1 MKQMLQWRGITR
13 QGMHQA
19 WRRLGEQESRVTK
32 TLELAA
38 QVRKEHPGMGCRD
51 MYYLYPQRFPAGR
64 DWTEQV
70 LLAFGYGKYKMQSF
84 TRAGVYHLQ
93 DLIAGKTVTGPN
105 QVWQTDITYVWAAK
119 RWHYVSF
126 LVDVFD
132 RSVVDFMCTTSL
144 RMGPQIQLVTAAIG
158 RLSATERKNLIVHTD
173 RGVQYGPQF
182 TQALNKHGV
191 AHSMAHYAWQNA
203 YCERFHRTIKNGY
216 LKFYKLDSI
225 EALQQGVARAV
236 KLYNTQKPHSSL
248 PSRLAP
254 LAFNKAFKDNKYPGY
269 TETIW
274 AEQQNKYIETTTK
287 NVNVY

>member
-1 MKQMLQWRGITR
+1 MKRMLQWRGITR

-19 WRRLGEQESRVTK
+19 WRRLVDRESKLAT

-38 QVRKEHPGMGCRD
+38 QVRHQHPGMGCRD
-51 MYYLYPQRFPAGR
+51 MYYLCPELFPAGR

-70 LLAFGYGKYKMQSF
+70 LLNHGYGRYKKRSF
-84 TRAGVYHLQ
+84 TRAGAYHLK

-105 QVWQTDITYVWAAK
+105 QVWQTDITYVWAGK

-132 RSVVDFMCTTSL
+132 RRVVDFTCTRSL
-144 RMGPQIQLVTAAIG
+144 RMGPQIQLVTAAMG
-158 RLSATERKNLIVHTD
+158 RMSALERKNLIVHTD

-182 TQALNKHGV
+182 TLALKSRGV

-203 YCERFHRTIKNGY
+203 YCERFHQTIKNGY
-216 LKFYKLDSI
+216 LKFYKLDSDQ
-225 EALQQGVARAV
+225 ALEQGVARAV

-248 PSRLAP
+248 PSRMAP
-254 LAFNKAFKDNKYPGY
+254 LAFNKAFKANKFPGH
-269 TETIW
+269 TETVW
-274 AEQQNKYIETTTK
+274 AEQQNMYIETTTK
-287 NVNVY
+287 NVNLY